1 MVFNPDEDVN
11 TNFEEMSNIISTV
24 KTGQI
29 TFAIKDTKIDG
40 IDIKAGNFIGVN
52 GKSILSCSENRVES
66 AKEMIS
72 KLVDDDSSLV
82 TIIYGEET
90 TEEEAL
96 QLEEFVRNTYKRL
109 DVETHNGGQPVYSYI
124 ISVE

>member
-1 MVFNPDEDVN
+1 
-11 TNFEEMSNIISTV
+11 MSNIISTV

-109 DVETHNGGQPVYSYI
+109 DVETQMADSQFI
-124 ISVE
+124 RI